1 MRYTNPPVSHLLDT
15 LAGLRPDRLRPEA
28 VKRYQCVWMRLALGL
43 PAPRIAETLKLNP
56 STVRHIHSA
65 FFRDG
70 AAAILGRGNR
80 GGRRRALMTLE
91 QECAFLHSLA
101 SGSLRLEIRTVA
113 EALGKA
119 LGKGVD
125 ASTVRSLLRRHGW
138 RKTMGLVGTWSRED
152 VSHDASHACWS
163 MAG

>member
-1 MRYTNPPVSHLLDT
+1 MRDTNQASSHLLDT
-15 LAGLRPDRLRPEA
+15 LSGIRPDRLSPEA
-28 VKRYQCVWMRLALGL
+28 AKRYHCVWMRLALGL
-43 PAPRIAETLKLNP
+43 PAPRIAQTLKLNP

-65 FFRDG
+65 FFRYG

-91 QECAFLHSLA
+91 QECAFLHTLA
-101 SGSLRLEIRTVA
+101 SGSLHLKTHAVA

-125 ASTVRSLLRRHGW
+125 ASTVRCLLRRHGW
-138 RKTMGLVGTWSRED
+138 RKTMGLEHIRK
-152 VSHDASHACWS
+152 
-163 MAG
+163 